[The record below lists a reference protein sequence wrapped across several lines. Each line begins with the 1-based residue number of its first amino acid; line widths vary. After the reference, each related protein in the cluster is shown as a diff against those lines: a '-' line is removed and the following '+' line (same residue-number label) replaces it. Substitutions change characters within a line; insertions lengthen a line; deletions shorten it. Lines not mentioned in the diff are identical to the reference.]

1 MDLIKKSSFM
11 PLVSESLFL
20 LLLVYNKL
28 KKNYNKSF
36 NSFHLLTSTI
46 GSLIFFHLI
55 YLVPFLSSNNF
66 YFMIVL
72 IILFFSY
79 IIRIKRISDCLS
91 LSKIFKSLKIK
102 NKSEIIYKKFNYSF
116 ELLYFIIFI
125 ILSTS
130 IITFCFYLKKIK
142 IEKYT
147 LLTLSIIILL
157 FFCFKIWT
165 SDLKKRFKKN
175 YIIEIVLYLLL
186 FSNLTVLESSPDQ
199 DNNNTIFYQYIFI
212 FISEFL
218 FIISLCVNCGLL
230 KKVKIT
236 EEKLLISKK
245 IKSDF
250 YLFFN
255 NELCFYTFTS
265 YLNENE
271 SDSIVLIKLYIEI
284 NKYKIKIALKENI
297 DDAKNIIDFYNNNK
311 QNIKNSK
318 IKDNIDKIIES
329 RQEIIN
335 NGKYEDGIFDELFK
349 IVSDYLNKEFES
361 FKKTRDYEKLFSFLD
376 LVYFLD
382 ENIFVESFYYDYS
395 ENEQLQ
401 SV

>member
-1 MDLIKKSSFM
+1 MDLIKKSSFI
-11 PLVSESLFL
+11 PLISESLFL
-20 LLLVYNKL
+20 LLLVYNIL
-28 KKNYNKSF
+28 KKNYNISF
-36 NSFHLLTSTI
+36 NSFYLLISTI

-55 YLVPFLSSNNF
+55 YLVPLLSSNNF
-66 YFMIVL
+66 YFMIIL

-79 IIRIKRISDCLS
+79 IIRIKRILDFLS

-116 ELLYFIIFI
+116 ELLYFITFI

-130 IITFCFYLKKIK
+130 IIAFCFYLKEIK

-147 LLTLSIIILL
+147 LLTLSIIILF

-165 SDLKKRFKKN
+165 SDMKKRLKKN
-175 YIIEIVLYLLL
+175 YIIEIIIYLLL
-186 FSNLTVLESSPDQ
+186 FSNLSVLESSPDK
-199 DNNNTIFYQYIFI
+199 DNNNNTLYQYIFI

-218 FIISLCVNCGLL
+218 FIISLSVNCGVL

-271 SDSIVLIKLYIEI
+271 SDSIVLIKLYIDI
-284 NKYKIKIALKENI
+284 NKYKIRIALKENI

-318 IKDNIDKIIES
+318 LKDNIDKIIES
-329 RQEIIN
+329 RHEMIN

-349 IVSDYLNKEFES
+349 IVNNYLNKEFES
-361 FKKTRDYEKLFSFLD
+361 FKNTRDYEKLFSFLD

-382 ENIFVESFYYDYS
+382 EYIFVENFYYDYS